1 MRDWDLMVE
10 HAAKAGGNLSKDPF
24 LLSSEKKL
32 SYGLMRSAGLIPT
45 APPFTGDYR
54 HEKNLR
60 LPFGQR
66 RSVNFKSLLGRFIM
80 ALFGGVALVG
90 PMLLM
95 VLHNDRTTKLLTTS
109 AAVFLVAVF
118 VAAYSTAPPE
128 IIISVVAAYAAVL
141 VVFVGANQ

>member
-1 MRDWDLMVE
+1 MVE
-10 HAAKAGGNLSKDPF
+10 HAAKAGGNFSKDPF

-32 SYGLMRSAGLIPT
+32 SYGLMSSAGLIPT
-45 APPFTGDYR
+45 APPFAGDYG
-54 HEKNLR
+54 HEKNPR

-66 RSVNFKSLLGRFIM
+66 RSVNFKSLLGRFVM

-95 VLHNDRTTKLLTTS
+95 VLHNDRTTKLSTTS
-109 AAVFLVAVF
+109 AAVFLVAVL